1 MYLQETEGWLLEEY
15 QNKKYLESCYLN
27 ILFSRA
33 RRKRFSSSMGVHESF
48 TMPTTTTDERS
59 FVRFVL
65 RRASF
70 CDAFVIRNNFDGG
83 GGKEGGGGEEEE
95 EEEEEEGGGNRSKG
109 NSFRFS
115 TKFFELPFENSRC
128 ESYTVFVR
136 NAEFAPYKSTKNYI
150 CNVKVIR

>member
-1 MYLQETEGWLLEEY
+1 
-15 QNKKYLESCYLN
+15 
-27 ILFSRA
+27 
-33 RRKRFSSSMGVHESF
+33 
-48 TMPTTTTDERS
+48 MPTTTTDERS

-83 GGKEGGGGEEEE
+83 GGREGRGGGERGGGGGEEEVE
-95 EEEEEEGGGNRSKG
+95 EEEEGNRSKG

-136 NAEFAPYKSTKNYI
+136 NAEFAPYGRKWRNKG
-150 CNVKVIR
+150 

>member
-1 MYLQETEGWLLEEY
+1 
-15 QNKKYLESCYLN
+15 
-27 ILFSRA
+27 
-33 RRKRFSSSMGVHESF
+33 
-48 TMPTTTTDERS
+48 MPTTTTDERS

-83 GGKEGGGGEEEE
+83 GGGREGRGGGERGGGGEEEVEEEE
-95 EEEEEEGGGNRSKG
+95 EEEEEGNRSKG

-128 ESYTVFVR
+128 ESYTVFT
-136 NAEFAPYKSTKNYI
+136 YICKNYEEKKFRKRLVQSDAI
-150 CNVKVIR
+150 LLFIVLLVEYRNRRTFRLSKIDTIRSVHPLFSKSI